1 MPSIATRAR
10 VPALA
15 AAAAS
20 LVHVSPAVFAQR
32 SAAALDPV
40 VVTATRT
47 PQRASDLVAEVTV
60 LDRAAI
66 ERTEARTFAE
76 LVAQTPG
83 IQFAANGGL
92 GKSSSLFVRG
102 LESRHV
108 LLLVDG
114 VRVGSATLGTP
125 SLDNL
130 PLAAIER
137 IEIVRG
143 PMTSLYGSG
152 AMGAVIQV
160 FTRRAGEQP
169 TADAR
174 AAIGSHGYRMVGAGG
189 SMPQPLAISAWVQHL
204 ANDGFSATNA
214 KVPFGNFNPDD
225 DGFRQNAGSVNAS
238 VPLPGRWRID
248 ALALES
254 RGTTQYDD
262 GPGADTRARLR
273 NSVQSLTAAGPVLGP
288 WRTQLSYG
296 RSVDVFDTVASAS
309 RFVTLGAIETTQAQW
324 SWENTVRLPA
334 GELLALAERVE
345 QDVSR
350 PGAPFAVSSRTI
362 DAVALAYTL
371 AAGPHDVQAS
381 LRRDRN
387 SQFGGQTTGAA
398 AYAFALTDAVRV
410 GASYGQSF
418 TAPSFNQLYF
428 PGFGNPNLLPEEGEH
443 YELFAAW
450 RSGAQQVRLT
460 GYEHRYRGFIS
471 AGPQPVNLPRVK
483 ITGAT
488 LAWQMRLDA
497 WSVSGSADYVGPRN
511 DTDGPNKGKRLP
523 RRALA
528 TAALDVGYGLGA
540 WDLGAALRA
549 AGNRF
554 DNAANTVRMGGY
566 AVADLR
572 ADWRATRDVT
582 VGLRLNNVLDK
593 AYETAYG
600 YNQAGREF
608 YANVRWTLR

>member
-1 MPSIATRAR
+1 MASIAARAR

-15 AAAAS
+15 AAAVS
-20 LVHVSPAVFAQR
+20 LAHVSPAVVAQGT
-32 SAAALDPV
+32 AAALDPII
-40 VVTATRT
+40 VTATRT

-66 ERTEARTFAE
+66 ERSEARTFAE
-76 LVAQTPG
+76 LLAQTAG

-92 GKSSSLFVRG
+92 GKASSLFVRG

-143 PMTSLYGSG
+143 PLTSLYGSG
-152 AMGAVIQV
+152 AMGAVIQI
-160 FTRRAGEQP
+160 FTRRAAEAAGAQ
-169 TADAR
+169 AR
-174 AAIGSHGYRMVGAGG
+174 AAVGSHGYRMVGAGG
-189 SMPQPLAISAWVQHL
+189 SVPQPLALAAWVQHL

-214 KVPFGNFNPDD
+214 KVPFGSFNPDD
-225 DGFRQNAGSVNAS
+225 DGFRQNAGSINAS

-254 RGTTQYDD
+254 RGTTHYDD

-273 NSVQSLTAAGPVLGP
+273 NSVQSLGAAGPVLGP
-288 WRTQLSYG
+288 WRTQLTYG

-309 RFVTLGAIETTQAQW
+309 PFVTLGAIKTTQVQW
-324 SWENTVRLPA
+324 TWENAVRLPV
-334 GELLALAERVE
+334 GEVLALLERVE

-350 PGAPFAVSSRTI
+350 PGAPFTVSSRTI

-371 AAGPHDVQAS
+371 AAGPHDLQAS

-398 AYAFALTDAVRV
+398 AYAFVLTDAFRV
-410 GASYGQSF
+410 GASYGESF

-428 PGFGNPNLLPEEGEH
+428 PGFGNPNLLPEEGKH
-443 YELFAAW
+443 YEVFAAW
-450 RSGAQQVRLT
+450 RSGRQQVRLT

-471 AGPQPVNLPRVK
+471 AGPLPVNLPRVK
-483 ITGAT
+483 IRGTT
-488 LAWQMRLDA
+488 LAWQMRADA
-497 WSVSGSADYVGPRN
+497 LSVGGSVDYVDPRN

-554 DNAANTVRMGGY
+554 DNAANTIRMGGY

-572 ADWRATRDVT
+572 ADWRATREVT

-600 YNQAGREF
+600 YNQPGREV